1 MGWLCQSRAH
11 LTLSEKQFSW
21 SQLEGGWGCN
31 RIQDAA
37 KLPHRKWGSLHSKD
51 ENVILRRYYSGNFYK
66 WSRELQRYISGLVHR
81 LAITQGLPW
90 VSVFVFSSLQSYNW
104 TWPVH
109 VWVCVGLWGAW
120 IVWSVCVYAYELVGI
135 WVCTQACG
143 SLYHAWTWCLKPLG
157 IACLA
162 REFLGT
168 TCPPNP
174 MVTGTHSHAC
184 FVLLFLVFYG
194 CRGFKLSSSY
204 FQVLIPVP
212 TPQSSG
218 LGYFQWDLL
227 L

>member
-1 MGWLCQSRAH
+1 MCLKYWVKSIDSHSLLFGTELCPQTAMEVGWTASWKRGFPGCLYLSSAH
-11 LTLSEKQFSW
+11 CNLTIGHD
-21 SQLEGGWGCN
+21 QLMCECVWGHGG
-31 RIQDAA
+31 
-37 KLPHRKWGSLHSKD
+37 
-51 ENVILRRYYSGNFYK
+51 F
-66 WSRELQRYISGLVHR
+66 ELYE
-81 LAITQGLPW
+81 
-90 VSVFVFSSLQSYNW
+90 
-104 TWPVH
+104 
-109 VWVCVGLWGAW
+109 VC
-120 IVWSVCVYAYELVGI
+120 VCVYAHELVGI

>member
-1 MGWLCQSRAH
+1 MFKI
-11 LTLSEKQFSW
+11 LSEINRFTQPVIWDRAVSTD
-21 SQLEGGWGCN
+21 SYGGWM
-31 RIQDAA
+31 DSFM
-37 KLPHRKWGSLHSKD
+37 K
-51 ENVILRRYYSGNFYK
+51 
-66 WSRELQRYISGLVHR
+66 
-81 LAITQGLPW
+81 TGLPW